1 MCVCVGGGTLTLCDR
16 LDLSLSLSL
25 SLSLHLSL
33 SLTLSLSPAP
43 HTQSLGL
50 LKKVSLSDDLKSE
63 IVLDDLTS

>member
-16 LDLSLSLSL
+16 LDLSL

>member
-1 MCVCVGGGTLTLCDR
+1 MCVCVWGGTLTLCDR
-16 LDLSLSLSL
+16 LDLSL